1 MLLRRIFC
9 QDNGSGVR
17 KVFLLSLI
25 MTVILPNI
33 VSVTPEYVKGHMISR
48 NLFSKKGE
56 NGIVLVV
63 GGSSIYHGAPLLAS
77 MAALRT
83 GTDLVYTGVPKSI
96 TTTLRAYSPNII
108 ALPMPADRLTVGST
122 NRLLGS
128 LPKVPHTAAIGMG
141 MSISK
146 PEALLLL
153 VRRLIDKGTK
163 LLLDASALI
172 PDVLDIITASDT
184 IITPH
189 AGEYTRIFQQ
199 APGSNKE
206 AMVSNVVAMA
216 EKYKI
221 TIVLKGWLNIIADGR
236 GNLATVMR
244 STPAMTVGGTGDV
257 LDGIASSL
265 LARMNPFDASVL
277 AVYFNGIAAR
287 LAFEQIGLHLVA
299 TDLVDNL
306 PKAMKPFDSS
316 TE

>member
-1 MLLRRIFC
+1 M
-9 QDNGSGVR
+9 SGDQVGAR
-17 KVFLLSLI
+17 KVFLLSPSMSI
-25 MTVILPNI
+25 ILPNLI
-33 VSVTPEYVKGHMISR
+33 TVTSEYIKGHMVSR
-48 NLFSKKGE
+48 NVFSKKGE

-77 MAALRT
+77 LAALRA
-83 GTDLVYTGVPKSI
+83 GTDLVYTGVPRSI
-96 TTTLRAYSPNII
+96 TTTLRSYSPNVI
-108 ALPMPADRLTVGST
+108 ALPMPADRLTVGSA

-128 LPKVPHTAAIGMG
+128 LPKVPHAAAIGMG

-163 LLLDASALI
+163 LVLDASALI

-184 IITPH
+184 IVTPH
-189 AGEYTRIFQQ
+189 AGEYARIFQQ

-206 AMVSNVVAMA
+206 EMISNVMKMA

-221 TIVLKGWLNIIADGR
+221 TIVLKGWLNIIADRR
-236 GNLATVMR
+236 GNLATIMR

-265 LARMNPFDASVL
+265 LARMNPFDASAL
-277 AVYFNGIAAR
+277 AVYFNGIAAC

-299 TDLVDNL
+299 TDLVERL
-306 PKAMKPFDSS
+306 PEAMKPFDSI
-316 TE
+316 TDG